1 MVVEEA
7 DLVIKNCTI
16 LPMVN
21 SRIID
26 KGLISIEGGNISY
39 VGSISDAPE
48 LKAETVIQGDGK
60 LAMPGL
66 VNCHTHLA
74 MTLFRGF
81 AEDAEVEEWLR
92 NIVWPLEAKLKP
104 RDVYTGS
111 LLGCLEMIRNG
122 ITCFA
127 DMYFFESKT
136 AQAVEEVGLRAVLA
150 SGIIEETDTP
160 QKMTTF
166 HEAVAFA
173 RRFQGQADGRITTSL
188 GPHSVSTC
196 SEELL
201 RKIRE
206 KASEHGFRIQIHLS
220 ESKGSTERTERP
232 QRISET
238 ELLEELDFLGGD
250 VLAAHCIH
258 LSPRDMRI
266 LARRSVKVAHNP
278 IANLKLAS
286 GIAKVEEL
294 LDLGITVG
302 LGTDGAASNN
312 SLDMFESMKM
322 ASLLQKLKYQDPT
335 ALPSQTALRLATIH
349 GAEALGLERII
360 GSLEIGKKADIIL
373 VNMKKANLIPLHDLC
388 ANLVYSA
395 RGCDVDTAI
404 VNGRIIMSNR
414 KVQTVDE
421 DEVLKKAAEA
431 ARELVDR

>member
-26 KGLISIEGGNISY
+26 KGLISIEGGKISY
-39 VGSISDAPE
+39 VGSTSDAPE

-74 MTLFRGF
+74 MTLFRGI
-81 AEDAEVEEWLR
+81 AEDAEVEAWLR
-92 NIVWPLEAKLKP
+92 NTIWPLEAKLKP

-136 AQAVEEVGLRAVLA
+136 AQAVKEVGLRAVLA
-150 SGIIEETDTP
+150 SGIIQETDAP

-206 KASEHGFRIQIHLS
+206 KASEHGFRIQLHLS
-220 ESKGSTERTERP
+220 ESKGSAERTERT
-232 QRISET
+232 QRVSQT
-238 ELLEELDFLGGD
+238 ALLEELDFLGGD

-266 LARRSVKVAHNP
+266 LARRTVKVAHNP

-286 GIAKVEEL
+286 GIAKVKEL

-349 GAEALGLERII
+349 GAEALGLEKII
-360 GSLEIGKKADIIL
+360 GSLEIGKRADIIL